1 MPVHEAHSLQTAH
14 LLPWYLQA
22 MTPGNIQFTYDQGA
36 ADAAAWLEA
45 NPMIVAG
52 NKRNDHD

>member
-1 MPVHEAHSLQTAH
+1 
-14 LLPWYLQA
+14 
-22 MTPGNIQFTYDQGA
+22 MTPENIQFTYDQGA

-52 NKRNDHD
+52 NKRKDHA